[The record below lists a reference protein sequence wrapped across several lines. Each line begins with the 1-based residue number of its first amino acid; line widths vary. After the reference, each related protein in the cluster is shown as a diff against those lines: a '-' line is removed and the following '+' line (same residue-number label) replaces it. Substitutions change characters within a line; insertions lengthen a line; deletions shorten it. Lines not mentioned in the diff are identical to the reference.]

1 MRSLVDCGIC
11 EVCDQ
16 VELSKSPAWLQ
27 NPPTHPNPPKCQKRT
42 IPSIEN
48 IATTQTPGRF
58 HSHQC
63 GRLLIVVYVKCATRR
78 SYQNRPPGCEI
89 HLYPTPPKCQK
100 SPISPSCKHS
110 CHAIPR
116 SIPPAPTR
124 SLVGCGVGEVCDL
137 AMPSKLFA
145 WL

>member
-1 MRSLVDCGIC
+1 MVYVRCATRWSY
-11 EVCDQ
+11 
-16 VELSKSPAWLQ
+16 P
-27 NPPTHPNPPKCQKRT
+27 NRPPGCKIHLHPNPPKCQKSP

-48 IATTQTPGRF
+48 IAATQSPVRLRL
-58 HSHQC
+58 HQH
-63 GRLLIVVYVKCATRR
+63 GRLLIVIWVRCATGR
-78 SYQNRPPGCEI
+78 SYQNCSPGCKI

-100 SPISPSCKHS
+100 SPISPSCKRS

-116 SIPPAPTR
+116 SISPAPMR

-137 AMPSKLFA
+137 AEPSKLLA

>member
-1 MRSLVDCGIC
+1 MRPVGAIKIARLVA
-11 EVCDQ
+11 
-16 VELSKSPAWLQ
+16 KSTSIQPPQ
-27 NPPTHPNPPKCQKRT
+27 NAKKVKFPPLA
-42 IPSIEN
+42 N
-48 IATTQTPGRF
+48 IAATQSPVRLRL
-58 HSHQC
+58 HQR
-63 GRLLIVVYVKCATRR
+63 GRLLIVIWVRCATGR
-78 SYQNRPPGCEI
+78 SYQNRSPGCKI

-137 AMPSKLFA
+137 AEPSKLFA